1 MSGSFFVPRDLDAP
15 LRGAATGPLAGFTA
29 VVKDMYDIAGSR
41 TGGGNPDWL
50 AAQAPASRHAV
61 AVEQILAAGAT
72 ITGKTICDEFFYSVA
87 GVNAHYG
94 TPANLRAPGRLPG
107 GSSSG
112 SAAAC
117 GANACDFALGSDT
130 GGSVRIPASFNGLYG
145 LRPTHGRVDLTGA
158 MAMAPTFDVVGWFA
172 NSPGIFRRVGTVLLR
187 GEAVAAQPARLM
199 VATDAFAQADAEV
212 AALCRE
218 FLMRAGKLLPR
229 PTELA
234 GTAPNGFDAWR
245 EAFRIVQAKEVLGNL
260 RRLRHASKAQARSRR
275 QGAHGICRNGNGG
288 SGGWRTKGRGCG
300 ARSSACVAAARH
312 GAGAADLSLDC
323 AAGRFER
330 RGDGILP
337 RAGNAAHLYGG
348 TGRTA
353 TDESACRHRCR
364 LPGGALADRLGR
376 RRRGAARPRRPARP
390 LLRHRTGVALQPDT
404 HILPARKAGD
414 RWASNE
420 MRAISTT

>member
-1 MSGSFFVPRDLDAP
+1 MSGSFFVPHDLDAP
-15 LRGAATGPLAGFTA
+15 LRGAATGPLAGLTA

-187 GEAVAAQPARLM
+187 GEAVAAHPARLM

-234 GTAPNGFDAWR
+234 SIAPNGFDAWR
-245 EAFRIVQAKEVLGNL
+245 EAFRIVQAKEVWETYGDFVTRAKPRLGAGVKE
-260 RRLRHASKAQARSRR
+260 RMEFAATVTADQAD
-275 QGAHGICRNGNGG
+275 GG
-288 SGGWRTKGRGCG
+288 RKV
-300 ARSSACVAAARH
+300 VAAARAH
-312 GAGAADLSLDC
+312 LRALLSPGTVLALPTSPSIAPPVGLSGEEMEPFRVRVMRLTCTAGLGGLPQMNLPVGTVAGCPAGLSLI
-323 AAGRFER
+323 AWAG
-330 RGDGILP
+330 GDEALLDLAVLLARACGIA
-337 RAGNAAHLYGG
+337 RA
-348 TGRTA
+348 
-353 TDESACRHRCR
+353 
-364 LPGGALADRLGR
+364 
-376 RRRGAARPRRPARP
+376 
-390 LLRHRTGVALQPDT
+390 
-404 HILPARKAGD
+404 
-414 RWASNE
+414 
-420 MRAISTT
+420 